1 MDQGKDICKRY
12 NMFFSS
18 TIKICTCTL
27 KTKSTLNKKGA
38 PWTFSLIKTAYHKYC
53 TGVAYVYSKTKLKWE
68 NVQYLKE
75 KPNKWNL
82 FKKGWCKQHYLY
94 GFLLFKWKY
103 MKKGRA
109 FGINIIDIIIKID
122 RNFKLIHLY

>member
-53 TGVAYVYSKTKLKWE
+53 TGVAYVYSKTKLKWV
-68 NVQYLKE
+68 NVKYLKE

-82 FKKGWCKQHYLY
+82 LKKGGVNSIISMDFFYSSESI
-94 GFLLFKWKY
+94 WKRE
-103 MKKGRA
+103 G
-109 FGINIIDIIIKID
+109 
-122 RNFKLIHLY
+122 HLG

>member
-18 TIKICTCTL
+18 TIKICICTL

-53 TGVAYVYSKTKLKWE
+53 TGVAYVYSKTKLKWV
-68 NVQYLKE
+68 NVKYLKE

-82 FKKGWCKQHYLY
+82 LKKGGVNSIICMDFFYSSESI
-94 GFLLFKWKY
+94 WKRE
-103 MKKGRA
+103 G
-109 FGINIIDIIIKID
+109 
-122 RNFKLIHLY
+122 HLG